1 MTVGILTDPSMVV
14 ATSSGGT
21 RETLFTQLNTVAS
34 GNAANALESS
44 LASRLLPIKDRIS
57 QRRRVDSAE
66 TTLTLGQINAVRAAF
81 KAGITPTR
89 IARQFGISQSN
100 VRKALAT
107 DETKQ

>member
-44 LASRLLPIKDRIS
+44 LASNRG
-57 QRRRVDSAE
+57 VDSRLFAD
-66 TTLTLGQINAVRAAF
+66 GQKSIEVLAAVQRAP
-81 KAGITPTR
+81 KH
-89 IARQFGISQSN
+89 
-100 VRKALAT
+100 
-107 DETKQ
+107 